1 MGKEKAVL
9 AYSGGLDTSV
19 ILKWLKE
26 EYKYDVIAVCV
37 DVGQEDDFAEI
48 EEKAYATGAVKAYI
62 VDAKDEF
69 ITDYIF
75 PTLKS
80 GAVYEGDYLLGS
92 SFARPLIAQ
101 KLVYIAEKEGATV
114 IAHGATG
121 KGNDQ
126 VRFESTIYALNPN
139 IKIVAPWRIWNL
151 KSREDCIEYAAKH
164 NIPIAQTKEKIYS
177 RDQNIWHISHEGG
190 NLEDPWNEHL
200 DDIYMMSLPPE
211 QAADKAVFVDIEFS
225 SGIPVAI
232 NGVELDPLPLLKELN
247 KVAGD
252 NGVGIIDIVENRLVG
267 MKSRGVYETPGGT
280 VLYTAHKALE
290 KLVLDRATMSFKHTV
305 SLKYADLIYDGL
317 WFTPLR
323 EALAAFVDATQ
334 EMVTGVVRIK
344 MYKGNCQAVASKSPY
359 SLYSEEFVTFG
370 ADDVYNQQDAEG
382 FINLFSLPL
391 KIRAIMNNPDKE

>member
-26 EYKYDVIAVCV
+26 ECKYDVIAVCV

-126 VRFESTIYALNPN
+126 VRFESTIYA
-139 IKIVAPWRIWNL
+139 
-151 KSREDCIEYAAKH
+151 H
-164 NIPIAQTKEKIYS
+164 
-177 RDQNIWHISHEGG
+177 
-190 NLEDPWNEHL
+190 
-200 DDIYMMSLPPE
+200 
-211 QAADKAVFVDIEFS
+211 
-225 SGIPVAI
+225 
-232 NGVELDPLPLLKELN
+232 
-247 KVAGD
+247 
-252 NGVGIIDIVENRLVG
+252 
-267 MKSRGVYETPGGT
+267 
-280 VLYTAHKALE
+280 
-290 KLVLDRATMSFKHTV
+290 
-305 SLKYADLIYDGL
+305 
-317 WFTPLR
+317 
-323 EALAAFVDATQ
+323 
-334 EMVTGVVRIK
+334 
-344 MYKGNCQAVASKSPY
+344 
-359 SLYSEEFVTFG
+359 
-370 ADDVYNQQDAEG
+370 
-382 FINLFSLPL
+382 
-391 KIRAIMNNPDKE
+391 